1 MTHGFPDDV
10 WWNKQSI
17 RKKKIARAD
26 PLICCLGNLSMK
38 RNIGAKATRRYTV
51 SSVMRL
57 SARCLMEL
65 RALQPDEE
73 GQKNFTWYQ
82 ALVPDQYDNIFAAKV
97 WSRGWK
103 EDEGM
108 DEDDFEAPSKASWR
122 TRSRSLTM
130 AIDLTNQKQG
140 TIERKNVKQRLQED
154 GQIGWQWQI
163 SGIYSYPIRVP

>member
-1 MTHGFPDDV
+1 
-10 WWNKQSI
+10 
-17 RKKKIARAD
+17 
-26 PLICCLGNLSMK
+26 
-38 RNIGAKATRRYTV
+38 
-51 SSVMRL
+51 
-57 SARCLMEL
+57 MEL

>member
-1 MTHGFPDDV
+1 
-10 WWNKQSI
+10 
-17 RKKKIARAD
+17 
-26 PLICCLGNLSMK
+26 
-38 RNIGAKATRRYTV
+38 
-51 SSVMRL
+51 
-57 SARCLMEL
+57 MEL

-82 ALVPDQYDNIFAAKV
+82 ALVPDQYDNIFVAKV

-130 AIDLTNQKQG
+130 AIDLKNQKQG
-140 TIERKNVKQRLQED
+140 TIERKNVKRFMEKFKFNWSTV
-154 GQIGWQWQI
+154 GTRPEWQHFMGVKWLDLKKK
-163 SGIYSYPIRVP
+163 YYN